1 MKRAVAYKTYLDP
14 ETGNTKVFRVTEEIK
29 RDTNTFIKFYD
40 AVLLEVA
47 ADQELTGKAI
57 RLLLYIMSKLEFGKD
72 TVYIH
77 YDEASE
83 ELNITPRTF
92 YNWLRVLI
100 KKGIV
105 EKTEKPYIYRISY
118 SYAKKG

>member
-1 MKRAVAYKTYLDP
+1 M
-14 ETGNTKVFRVTEEIK
+14 FRVTEEIK

-92 YNWLRVLI
+92 YNWLRVLV
-100 KKGIV
+100 KKG
-105 EKTEKPYIYRISY
+105 
-118 SYAKKG
+118 